1 MKFLAKFITK
11 FPIPIIIFILLFS
24 LILGYGMRYL
34 KINTNVIDAVP
45 ETMEVKR
52 YFNEIGETFSTND
65 SIIVGIFTDNI
76 FKLNIITLIDKLT
89 NEFEKIKGV
98 NDVIS
103 PTNVDYMKG
112 SDEGLEISPILE
124 KLPDTDQKMDEFK
137 NKLLSTKLYK
147 NMIFSQDNKVAGIII
162 NLEDD
167 CKNSEVYKEIKKI
180 ISVNKSTEEIFIA
193 GEPSVLALLEITMVN
208 NLIYLIPIVLI
219 VIILILFFSFRSVRG
234 IFLPL
239 LTVIISTVVTLG
251 IMGYLKIEMSILSTI
266 LPVVLI
272 ASGSAYG
279 IHLINRYYEDIVS
292 HLGKH
297 EAISETIIHSG
308 LAVFLAGI
316 TTVIG
321 FASLCISNLELIRTF
336 GFVSALGI
344 LIALIFSMLFIPAV
358 LMIIPIPRTKK
369 TKEEGNFGNIF
380 LKNFAS
386 FIFEKKRIIVGF
398 FIVFF
403 ILSILGTLRIKT
415 DISMVNEFNKK
426 SEIRIADKFINKYL
440 MGTNNFSFVFETKE
454 NGGIKEPELLNK
466 IVEFQK
472 FVSQV
477 EIVGGSR
484 SFTDLIMEINKVMNE
499 GNEEYYRIPDSREL
513 IAQYML
519 LYSMSGDD
527 EYIKNFIDYNEKKV
541 RVIVSLKT
549 NSVSDIAK
557 FKKDTKS
564 YIEKHFDKEKV
575 EVKIS
580 GFSEILLTINNL
592 LINSQIL
599 SIISSLIFVFIV
611 VSIMFRSIII
621 GFISAIPIALT
632 VIFNFGLMG
641 ILGIE
646 LNVETVLVAS
656 VAIGIGIDYTIHFLS
671 RYEIERVLLNNNK
684 EALIKTYQT
693 TGKAIIIN
701 AVTVALGFIVIM
713 FSEFRGLKYFGLFI
727 AITMVTS
734 SFNALSILPAI
745 LNLKSFH
752 FVEKYLNPGKI
763 IKDITSKM
771 NKIN

>member
-1 MKFLAKFITK
+1 MKFIAKFITK
-11 FPIPIIIFILLFS
+11 FPIPIIIFILLIS
-24 LILGYGMRYL
+24 LILGYGIRYL
-34 KINTNVIDAVP
+34 KINTNIIDAVP

-52 YFNEIGETFSTND
+52 YYNEIGEIFSTND

-76 FKLNIITLIDKLT
+76 FTLNTIILVDKLT
-89 NEFEKIKGV
+89 NEIEKIKGV
-98 NDVIS
+98 KDVIS

-124 KLPDTDQKMDEFK
+124 KPPETDQEMNNFK

-147 NMIFSQDNKVAGIII
+147 NMIFSPDSKVAGIII

-167 CKNSEVYKEIKKI
+167 CNNSEVYKEIKNI
-180 ISVNKSTEEIFIA
+180 IAVNKSSEEIFIA

-208 NLIYLIPIVLI
+208 NLIYLIPIVII
-219 VIILILFFSFRSVRG
+219 VIILILFFSFHSLRG
-234 IFLPL
+234 VFLPL
-239 LTVIISTVVTLG
+239 LTVIISTMITLG

-279 IHLINRYYEDIVS
+279 IHLINRYYEDIVN
-292 HLGKH
+292 HLGKK
-297 EAISETIIHSG
+297 EAIFETIIHSG

-321 FASLCISNLELIRTF
+321 FASLSISNLEIIRTF
-336 GFVSALGI
+336 GLVSALGI
-344 LIALIFSMLFIPAV
+344 LIALIFSILFIPAIM
-358 LMIIPIPRTKK
+358 MIMPIPRTKK
-369 TKEEGNFGNIF
+369 TKEGGSFGNIF
-380 LKNFAS
+380 LMNFAS
-386 FIFEKKRIIVGF
+386 FIFENKRIIVGF

-415 DISMVNEFNKK
+415 DISMVNEFDKK

-440 MGTNNFSFVFETKE
+440 MGTNNFSFIFETNE

-466 IVEFQK
+466 IVDFQE

-499 GNEEYYRIPDSREL
+499 GKEEAYRIPDSREL

-527 EYIKNFIDYNEKKV
+527 EYIKNFIDYNERKV

-549 NSVSDIAK
+549 SSVSDIAK

-592 LINSQIL
+592 LIKSQIL

-671 RYEIERVLLNNNK
+671 RYEIERVLLNNNE

-727 AITMVTS
+727 TITMVTS

-771 NKIN
+771 NNIN